1 MRKIPRILA
10 MSVLTS
16 YAVIL
21 SMINVEQ
28 PIIET
33 VEASEY
39 IAEVVDIISVQPI
52 VEIEE
57 DIIVEEDIIETKP
70 IVKNEIY
77 TTGWTTDS
85 VNVRKKP
92 NTKSNILDTY
102 SFNTEIQYTS
112 HNKEWAKIKYKD
124 GYAYMHK
131 DYISKKRNKF
141 KEYSVPETS
150 GFKSYMP
157 YEAITSKS
165 SPQYKLQHEKAYTG
179 KNGIRQVDGR
189 YCVAIGSYFTDE
201 IGTLFDL
208 VLKNG
213 TVIPCILADQ
223 KSDKD
228 TDSQNIITRHNGCLS
243 EFIVDINNLKSSIK
257 KMGDVSYF
265 NKKWNSPVK
274 SIRVYE

>member
-1 MRKIPRILA
+1 MRKTPRILA

-21 SMINVEQ
+21 SMINVEK
-28 PIIET
+28 PTIEAA
-33 VEASEY
+33 EANVY
-39 IAEVVDIISVQPI
+39 TAKVVDIVYIQPI
-52 VEIEE
+52 VNAKD
-57 DIIVEEDIIETKP
+57 DIITIEDEP
-70 IVKNEIY
+70 VVKKEKY

-92 NTKSNILDTY
+92 NTKSDILDTY
-102 SFNTEIQYTS
+102 SFNTKIQYTDYDG
-112 HNKEWAKIKYKD
+112 EWAKIKFKD

-131 DYISKKRNKF
+131 NYISKKKNRY

-150 GFKSYMP
+150 GFKSFMSYK
-157 YEAITSKS
+157 AITSKS

-189 YCVAIGSYFTDE
+189 YCVAIGSYFTNE
-201 IGTLFDL
+201 IGALFDL
-208 VLKNG
+208 VLENG

-223 KSDKD
+223 KADKD

-243 EFIVDINNLKSSIK
+243 EFIVDVGNLKREIAR
-257 KMGDVSYF
+257 MGDVSYF
-265 NKKWNSPVK
+265 NNDWDSPVE

>member
-1 MRKIPRILA
+1 MRKTPRILA

-21 SMINVEQ
+21 SMINVEK
-28 PIIET
+28 PTIEAADANVYT
-33 VEASEY
+33 AK
-39 IAEVVDIISVQPI
+39 VVDIVYIQPI
-52 VEIEE
+52 VNTKD
-57 DIIVEEDIIETKP
+57 DIITIEDEP
-70 IVKNEIY
+70 VVKKEKY

-92 NTKSNILDTY
+92 NTKSDILDTY
-102 SFNTEIQYTS
+102 SFNTKIQYTDYDG
-112 HNKEWAKIKYKD
+112 EWAKIKFKD
-124 GYAYMHK
+124 EYAYMHK
-131 DYISKKRNKF
+131 NYISKKKNRY

-150 GFKSYMP
+150 GFKSFMSYK
-157 YEAITSKS
+157 AITSKS

-189 YCVAIGSYFTDE
+189 YCVAIGSYFTNE
-201 IGTLFDL
+201 IGALFDL
-208 VLKNG
+208 VLENG

-223 KSDKD
+223 KADKD

-243 EFIVDINNLKSSIK
+243 EFIVDVGNLKREIAR
-257 KMGDVSYF
+257 MGDVSYF
-265 NKKWNSPVK
+265 NNNWDSPVE

>member
-21 SMINVEQ
+21 SMMNVEK
-28 PIIET
+28 PAIEAA
-33 VEASEY
+33 EANVY
-39 IAEVVDIISVQPI
+39 TAKVVDIVYVQPI
-52 VEIEE
+52 VNVKDNSITIE
-57 DIIVEEDIIETKP
+57 DKP
-70 IVKNEIY
+70 VVKKEKY

-92 NTKSNILDTY
+92 NTKSDILDTY
-102 SFNTEIQYTS
+102 SFNTKIQYTDYDG
-112 HNKEWAKIKYKD
+112 EWTKIKFKD

-131 DYISKKRNKF
+131 NYISKKKNRY

-150 GFKSYMP
+150 GFKSFMSYK
-157 YEAITSKS
+157 AITSKS

-189 YCVAIGSYFTDE
+189 YCVAIGSYFTNE
-201 IGTLFDL
+201 IGALFDL
-208 VLKNG
+208 VLENG

-223 KSDKD
+223 KADKD

-243 EFIVDINNLKSSIK
+243 EFIVDVGNLKREIAR
-257 KMGDVSYF
+257 MGDVSYF
-265 NKKWNSPVK
+265 NNNWDSPVE

>member
-1 MRKIPRILA
+1 MRKTPRILA

-21 SMINVEQ
+21 SMINVEK
-28 PIIET
+28 PTIEAA
-33 VEASEY
+33 EASAY
-39 IAEVVDIISVQPI
+39 TAEVIDIVYVQPI
-52 VEIEE
+52 ANIKDDIKTIEYE
-57 DIIVEEDIIETKP
+57 PD
-70 IVKNEIY
+70 VKKEKY

-92 NTKSNILDTY
+92 NTKTDVLDTY

-112 HNKEWAKIKYKD
+112 YNKEWAKIKFKD

-131 DYISKKRNKF
+131 DYISKKQNKY

-150 GFKSYMP
+150 GFKSFMSYK
-157 YEAITSKS
+157 AITSKS

-189 YCVAIGSYFTDE
+189 YCVAVGSYFTDE

-213 TVIPCILADQ
+213 TIIPCILADQ
-223 KSDKD
+223 KADKD
-228 TDSQNIITRHNGCLS
+228 TDSQNIVTRHNGCLS
-243 EFIVDINNLKSSIK
+243 EFIVDVGNLKSSITQ
-257 KMGDVSYF
+257 MGDVSYF
-265 NKKWNSPVK
+265 NNNWNSPVK

>member
-1 MRKIPRILA
+1 MRKTPRILA

-21 SMINVEQ
+21 SMINVEK
-28 PIIET
+28 PTIEAADANVYT
-33 VEASEY
+33 AK
-39 IAEVVDIISVQPI
+39 VVDIVYIQPI
-52 VEIEE
+52 VNAKD
-57 DIIVEEDIIETKP
+57 DIITIEDEP
-70 IVKNEIY
+70 VVKKEKY

-92 NTKSNILDTY
+92 NTKSDILDTY
-102 SFNTEIQYTS
+102 SFNTKIQYTDYDG
-112 HNKEWAKIKYKD
+112 EWAKIKFKD

-131 DYISKKRNKF
+131 NYISKKKNRY

-150 GFKSYMP
+150 GFKSFMSYK
-157 YEAITSKS
+157 AITSKS

-189 YCVAIGSYFTDE
+189 YCVAIGSYFTNE
-201 IGTLFDL
+201 IGVLFDL
-208 VLKNG
+208 VLENG

-223 KSDKD
+223 KADKD

-243 EFIVDINNLKSSIK
+243 EFIVDVGNLKREIAR
-257 KMGDVSYF
+257 MGDVSYF
-265 NKKWNSPVK
+265 NNNWNSPVE

>member
-1 MRKIPRILA
+1 MRKTPRILA

-21 SMINVEQ
+21 SMINVEK
-28 PIIET
+28 PTIEAA
-33 VEASEY
+33 EANVY
-39 IAEVVDIISVQPI
+39 TAKVVDIVYVQPI
-52 VEIEE
+52 VNAKDDIVTIEDE
-57 DIIVEEDIIETKP
+57 PV
-70 IVKNEIY
+70 VKKEKY

-92 NTKSNILDTY
+92 NTKSDILDTY
-102 SFNTEIQYTS
+102 SFNTKIQYTDYDG
-112 HNKEWAKIKYKD
+112 EWAKIKFKD

-131 DYISKKRNKF
+131 NYISKKKNRY

-150 GFKSYMP
+150 GFKSFMSYK
-157 YEAITSKS
+157 AITSKS

-189 YCVAIGSYFTDE
+189 YCVAIGSYFTNE
-201 IGTLFDL
+201 IGALFDL
-208 VLKNG
+208 VLENG

-223 KSDKD
+223 KADKD

-243 EFIVDINNLKSSIK
+243 EFIVDVGNLKREIAR
-257 KMGDVSYF
+257 MGDVSYF
-265 NKKWNSPVK
+265 NNNWDSPVE

>member
-1 MRKIPRILA
+1 MRKTPRILA

-21 SMINVEQ
+21 SMINVEK
-28 PIIET
+28 PTIEAADANVYT
-33 VEASEY
+33 AK
-39 IAEVVDIISVQPI
+39 VVDIVYIQPI
-52 VEIEE
+52 VNAKD
-57 DIIVEEDIIETKP
+57 DIITIEDEP
-70 IVKNEIY
+70 VVKKEKY

-92 NTKSNILDTY
+92 NTKSDILDTY
-102 SFNTEIQYTS
+102 SFNTKIQYTDYDG
-112 HNKEWAKIKYKD
+112 EWAKIKFKD
-124 GYAYMHK
+124 RYAYMHK
-131 DYISKKRNKF
+131 NYISKKKNRY

-150 GFKSYMP
+150 GFKSFMSYK
-157 YEAITSKS
+157 AITSKS

-189 YCVAIGSYFTDE
+189 YCVAIGSYFTNE
-201 IGTLFDL
+201 IGALFDL
-208 VLKNG
+208 VLENG

-223 KSDKD
+223 KADKD

-243 EFIVDINNLKSSIK
+243 EFIVDVGNLKREIAR
-257 KMGDVSYF
+257 MGDVSYF
-265 NKKWNSPVK
+265 NNNWDSPVE

>member
-1 MRKIPRILA
+1 MRKTPRILA

-21 SMINVEQ
+21 SMINVEK
-28 PIIET
+28 PTIEAADANVYT
-33 VEASEY
+33 AK
-39 IAEVVDIISVQPI
+39 VVDIVYIQPI
-52 VEIEE
+52 VNAKD
-57 DIIVEEDIIETKP
+57 DIITIEDEP
-70 IVKNEIY
+70 VVKKEKY

-92 NTKSNILDTY
+92 NTKSDILDTY
-102 SFNTEIQYTS
+102 SFNTKIQYTDYDG
-112 HNKEWAKIKYKD
+112 EWAKIKFKD

-131 DYISKKRNKF
+131 NYISKKKNRY

-150 GFKSYMP
+150 GFKSFMSYK
-157 YEAITSKS
+157 AITSKS

-189 YCVAIGSYFTDE
+189 YCVAIGSYFTNE
-201 IGTLFDL
+201 IGALFDL
-208 VLKNG
+208 VLENG

-223 KSDKD
+223 KADKD

-243 EFIVDINNLKSSIK
+243 EFIVDVGNLKREIAR
-257 KMGDVSYF
+257 MGDVSYF
-265 NKKWNSPVK
+265 NNNWDSPVE

>member
-1 MRKIPRILA
+1 MRKTPRILA

-21 SMINVEQ
+21 SMINVEK
-28 PIIET
+28 PTIEAADANVYT
-33 VEASEY
+33 AK
-39 IAEVVDIISVQPI
+39 VVDIVYIQPI
-52 VEIEE
+52 VNAKD
-57 DIIVEEDIIETKP
+57 DIITIEDEP
-70 IVKNEIY
+70 VVKKEKY

-92 NTKSNILDTY
+92 NTKSDILDTY
-102 SFNTEIQYTS
+102 SFNTKIQYTDYDG
-112 HNKEWAKIKYKD
+112 EWAKIKFKD

-131 DYISKKRNKF
+131 NYISKKKNRY

-150 GFKSYMP
+150 GFKSFMSYK
-157 YEAITSKS
+157 AITSKS

-189 YCVAIGSYFTDE
+189 YCVAIGSYFTNE

-208 VLKNG
+208 VLENG

-223 KSDKD
+223 KADKD
-228 TDSQNIITRHNGCLS
+228 TDSKNIITRHNGCLS
-243 EFIVDINNLKSSIK
+243 EFIVDVGNLKREISR
-257 KMGDVSYF
+257 MGDVSYF
-265 NKKWNSPVK
+265 NNNWDSPVE

>member
-1 MRKIPRILA
+1 MRKTPRILA

-21 SMINVEQ
+21 SMINVEK
-28 PIIET
+28 PTIEAA
-33 VEASEY
+33 EANVY
-39 IAEVVDIISVQPI
+39 TAKVVDIVYIQPI
-52 VEIEE
+52 VNAKD
-57 DIIVEEDIIETKP
+57 DIITIEDEP
-70 IVKNEIY
+70 VVKKEKY

-92 NTKSNILDTY
+92 NTKSYILDTY
-102 SFNTEIQYTS
+102 SFNTKIQYTDYDG
-112 HNKEWAKIKYKD
+112 EWAKIKFKD

-131 DYISKKRNKF
+131 NYISKKKNRY

-150 GFKSYMP
+150 GFKSFMSYK
-157 YEAITSKS
+157 AITSKS

-189 YCVAIGSYFTDE
+189 YCVAIGSYFTNE
-201 IGTLFDL
+201 IGALFDL
-208 VLKNG
+208 VLENG

-223 KSDKD
+223 KADKD

-243 EFIVDINNLKSSIK
+243 EFIVDVGNLKREIAR
-257 KMGDVSYF
+257 MGDVSYF
-265 NKKWNSPVK
+265 NNNWDSPVE

>member
-1 MRKIPRILA
+1 MRKTPRILA

-21 SMINVEQ
+21 SMINVEK
-28 PIIET
+28 PTIEAA
-33 VEASEY
+33 EANVY
-39 IAEVVDIISVQPI
+39 TAKVVDIVYIQPI
-52 VEIEE
+52 VNAKD
-57 DIIVEEDIIETKP
+57 DIITIEDEP
-70 IVKNEIY
+70 VVKKEKY

-92 NTKSNILDTY
+92 NTKSDILDTY
-102 SFNTEIQYTS
+102 SFNTKIQYTDYDG
-112 HNKEWAKIKYKD
+112 EWAKIKFKD
-124 GYAYMHK
+124 RYAYMHK
-131 DYISKKRNKF
+131 NYISKKKNRY

-150 GFKSYMP
+150 GFKSFMSYK
-157 YEAITSKS
+157 AITSKS

-189 YCVAIGSYFTDE
+189 YCVAIGSYFTNE
-201 IGTLFDL
+201 IGALFDL
-208 VLKNG
+208 VLENG

-223 KSDKD
+223 KADKD

-243 EFIVDINNLKSSIK
+243 EFIVDVGNLKREIAR
-257 KMGDVSYF
+257 MGDVSYF
-265 NKKWNSPVK
+265 NNNWDSPVE

>member
-1 MRKIPRILA
+1 MRKTPRILA

-21 SMINVEQ
+21 SMINVEK
-28 PIIET
+28 PAIEAA
-33 VEASEY
+33 EANVY
-39 IAEVVDIISVQPI
+39 TADVVDIVYIQPI
-52 VEIEE
+52 VSVKDNVVTIEDE
-57 DIIVEEDIIETKP
+57 PV
-70 IVKNEIY
+70 VKKEKY

-92 NTKSNILDTY
+92 NTKSDILDMY
-102 SFNTEIQYTS
+102 SFNTKIQYTDYDG
-112 HNKEWAKIKYKD
+112 EWAKIKFKD

-131 DYISKKRNKF
+131 NYISKKKNRY

-150 GFKSYMP
+150 GFKSFMSYK
-157 YEAITSKS
+157 AITSKS

-189 YCVAIGSYFTDE
+189 YCVAIGSYFTNE
-201 IGTLFDL
+201 IGALFDL
-208 VLKNG
+208 VLENG

-223 KSDKD
+223 KADKD

-243 EFIVDINNLKSSIK
+243 EFIVDVGNLKREIAR
-257 KMGDVSYF
+257 MGDVSYF
-265 NKKWNSPVK
+265 NNNWDSPVE

>member
-1 MRKIPRILA
+1 MRKTPRILA

-21 SMINVEQ
+21 SMINVEK
-28 PIIET
+28 PTIEAA
-33 VEASEY
+33 EANVY
-39 IAEVVDIISVQPI
+39 TAKVVDIVYIQPI
-52 VEIEE
+52 VNAKD
-57 DIIVEEDIIETKP
+57 DIITIEDEP
-70 IVKNEIY
+70 VVKKEKY

-92 NTKSNILDTY
+92 NTKSDILDTY
-102 SFNTEIQYTS
+102 SFNTKIQYTDYDG
-112 HNKEWAKIKYKD
+112 EWAKIKFKD

-131 DYISKKRNKF
+131 NYISKKKNRY

-150 GFKSYMP
+150 GFKSFMSYK
-157 YEAITSKS
+157 AITSKS

-189 YCVAIGSYFTDE
+189 YCVAIGSYFTNE
-201 IGTLFDL
+201 IGALFDL
-208 VLKNG
+208 VLENG

-223 KSDKD
+223 KADKD

-243 EFIVDINNLKSSIK
+243 EFIVDVSNLKREIAR
-257 KMGDVSYF
+257 MGDVSYF
-265 NKKWNSPVK
+265 NNNWDSPVE
-274 SIRVYE
+274 SIRIYE

>member
-1 MRKIPRILA
+1 MRKTPRILA

-21 SMINVEQ
+21 SMINVEK
-28 PIIET
+28 PTIEAA
-33 VEASEY
+33 EANVY
-39 IAEVVDIISVQPI
+39 TAKVVDIVYVQPI
-52 VEIEE
+52 VEIEDE
-57 DIIVEEDIIETKP
+57 VIVIENEP
-70 IVKNEIY
+70 IVKKEKY

-92 NTKSNILDTY
+92 NTKSDILDTY
-102 SFNTEIQYTS
+102 SFNTKIQYTDYDG
-112 HNKEWAKIKYKD
+112 EWAKIKFKD

-131 DYISKKRNKF
+131 KYISKKKNRY

-150 GFKSYMP
+150 GFKSFMSYK
-157 YEAITSKS
+157 AITSKS

-189 YCVAIGSYFTDE
+189 YCVAIGSYFTNK
-201 IGTLFDL
+201 IGALFDL
-208 VLKNG
+208 VLENG

-223 KSDKD
+223 KADKD

-243 EFIVDINNLKSSIK
+243 EFIVDVGNLKREIAR
-257 KMGDVSYF
+257 MGDVSYF
-265 NKKWNSPVK
+265 NNNWDSPVE

>member
-1 MRKIPRILA
+1 MRKTPRILA

-21 SMINVEQ
+21 SMINVEK
-28 PIIET
+28 PTIEAA
-33 VEASEY
+33 EANVHT
-39 IAEVVDIISVQPI
+39 AKVVDIVYVQPI
-52 VEIEE
+52 VNAKDDIVTIEDE
-57 DIIVEEDIIETKP
+57 PV
-70 IVKNEIY
+70 VKKKKY

-92 NTKSNILDTY
+92 NTMSDILDTY
-102 SFNTEIQYTS
+102 SFNTKIQYTDYDG
-112 HNKEWAKIKYKD
+112 EWAKIKFKD

-131 DYISKKRNKF
+131 KYISKKKNRY

-150 GFKSYMP
+150 GFKSFMSYKS
-157 YEAITSKS
+157 ITSKS

-189 YCVAIGSYFTDE
+189 YCVAIGSYFTNE
-201 IGTLFDL
+201 IGALFDL
-208 VLKNG
+208 VLENG

-223 KSDKD
+223 KADKD

-243 EFIVDINNLKSSIK
+243 EFIVDVGNLKREIAR
-257 KMGDVSYF
+257 MGDVSYF
-265 NKKWNSPVK
+265 NNNWDSPVE

>member
-1 MRKIPRILA
+1 MRKTPRILA

-21 SMINVEQ
+21 SMINVER
-28 PIIET
+28 PTIEAA
-33 VEASEY
+33 EANVY
-39 IAEVVDIISVQPI
+39 TAKVVDIVYIQPI
-52 VEIEE
+52 VNAKD
-57 DIIVEEDIIETKP
+57 DIITIEDEP
-70 IVKNEIY
+70 VVKKEKY

-92 NTKSNILDTY
+92 NTKSDILDTY
-102 SFNTEIQYTS
+102 SFNTKIQYTDYDG
-112 HNKEWAKIKYKD
+112 EWAKIKFKD

-131 DYISKKRNKF
+131 NYISKKKNRY

-150 GFKSYMP
+150 GFKSFMSYK
-157 YEAITSKS
+157 AITSKS

-179 KNGIRQVDGR
+179 KNGIRQVGDR
-189 YCVAIGSYFTDE
+189 YCVAIGSYFTNE
-201 IGTLFDL
+201 IGALFDL
-208 VLKNG
+208 VLENG

-223 KSDKD
+223 KADKD

-243 EFIVDINNLKSSIK
+243 EFIVDVGNLKREIAR
-257 KMGDVSYF
+257 MGDVSYF
-265 NKKWNSPVK
+265 NNNWDSPVE